1 MHILKIGLLLGWR
14 QIQRASLWT
23 TILIVCV
30 MMLTFLNLVAVSGIL
45 VGLIT
50 GSERAVQE
58 QFIGDLQITSLPGED
73 RILHTPEIVSV
84 LDADPLVLART
95 VQYQA
100 GGTVEA
106 NYRER
111 RDTRAE
117 RDLVSTRIVGINAAD
132 QDATTGLAKL
142 VVEGEYLDPDEEGSI
157 LIGSLYVERYT
168 ENFPDITDSLSD
180 VQPGDQV
187 RVTINGATK
196 EFTVKGIVDAKVGD
210 ITSRAYI
217 TDRELRRLSGRL
229 DRNADRISV
238 RTVSTADAIRIQ
250 ENLAA
255 LGHNDNARIQTFE
268 EALPRF
274 IQDIKQTF
282 NVLGTFIGAVGIV
295 VASITIFIIIFI
307 NALSRRRQ
315 IGILKGIGI
324 DRRAIEIAYVF
335 QAGIYVLIGSFL
347 GAVVIYGF
355 LVGYFANN
363 PIDFPFSDGILVADP
378 IDTLVRFIVL
388 FFVTLAAGFI
398 PAWMIAR
405 QNTLNSILGRK

>member
-14 QIQRASLWT
+14 QIQRANLWT

-58 QFIGDLQITSLPGED
+58 QFIGDLQITPLPEED
-73 RILHTPEIVSV
+73 RILRTDEIVSI
-84 LDADPLVLART
+84 LDSDPLVLART
-95 VQYQA
+95 IQYQT
-100 GGTVEA
+100 GGTIEA
-106 NYRER
+106 NFRER

-117 RDLVSTRIVGINAAD
+117 RDLVSTRIVGINVAD
-132 QDATTGLAKL
+132 QDATTNLSSL
-142 VVEGEYLDPDEEGSI
+142 VVEGEYLNPDEEGYI
-157 LIGSLYVERYT
+157 LIGSLFVERYT
-168 ENFPDITDSLSD
+168 ESFPDITDSLSD
-180 VQPGDQV
+180 IYPGDQV

-196 EFTVKGIVDAKVGD
+196 VFTVKGIVDAKVGD
-210 ITSRAYI
+210 ITSRAFI

-229 DRNADRISV
+229 DRNADRIAV
-238 RTVSTADAIRIQ
+238 RTETATAASSIQ
-250 ENLAA
+250 ARLFS
-255 LGHNDNARIQTFE
+255 LGHGDNARIQTFE

-282 NVLGTFIGAVGIV
+282 NVLGTFIGAVGII

-335 QAGIYVLIGSFL
+335 QAGIYVIIGSFL
-347 GAVVIYGF
+347 GALIIYGF
-355 LVGYFANN
+355 LIGYFANN
-363 PIDFPFSDGILVADP
+363 PIDFPFSDGILVAEP
-378 IDTLVRFIVL
+378 IETLVRFVIL
-388 FFVTLAAGFI
+388 FVVTLAAGFI